1 MHTRQ
6 LMGLMFIAALVS
18 ACGSG
23 KPGAAAPGRGMAGSD
38 ASGQDSGNA
47 TAEQVAAAARGDVS
61 CPADTTPAPS
71 GAPVDDIVGVR
82 PSMTYEQAAN
92 AVMCSSPLLV
102 VQPETGRGF
111 DMQTYGQTIR
121 QGFSAR
127 FAEPRVQKTGRQL
140 AQEMEQAAMERGLNV
155 ARHDM
160 QPGQSKWFVGTMG
173 MPGQEKV
180 ISAARDQWFDEG
192 RNPTID
198 SVEQALLAKYGTPT
212 ERRDRDTYHQLR
224 WAHDP
229 RGRLITET
237 SPLYS
242 RCNGAASPDDGV
254 QLSADCGVVVAATV
268 IPLRSN
274 PALAQDLQVGVV
286 DQAVGYQALTDT
298 QQGLEAMDAAR
309 RAKQVQDASK
319 NAEAPQL

>member
-1 MHTRQ
+1 MHTRH
-6 LMGLMFIAALVS
+6 LIGLIFIAAAMS

-23 KPGAAAPGRGMAGSD
+23 KPGTTAPGRGTTHADTSRQDTGD
-38 ASGQDSGNA
+38 AS
-47 TAEQVAAAARGDVS
+47 AEQVAAAARGDVS
-61 CPADTTPAPS
+61 CPVDASPAPP
-71 GAPVDDIVGVR
+71 GTPVDDIVGVR
-82 PSMTYEQAAN
+82 PGMTYEQAAN
-92 AVMCSSPLLV
+92 AVMCSGPLLV
-102 VQPETGRGF
+102 VKPETGRGF

-155 ARHDM
+155 VRHDM
-160 QPGQSKWFVGTMG
+160 RPGQSKWFVGTMG

-180 ISAARDQWFDEG
+180 ISAARDQWFDEN

-212 ERRDRDTYHQLR
+212 ARTDHDTYHQLR

-242 RCNGAASPDDGV
+242 RCQGAADPDDGV
-254 QLSADCGVVVAATV
+254 QLSADCGVVVAAMI

-274 PALAQDLQVGVV
+274 PALAQNLQVGVV
-286 DQAVGYQALTDT
+286 DQATGYQALTDT
-298 QQGLEAMDAAR
+298 QQGLQAMDAAR